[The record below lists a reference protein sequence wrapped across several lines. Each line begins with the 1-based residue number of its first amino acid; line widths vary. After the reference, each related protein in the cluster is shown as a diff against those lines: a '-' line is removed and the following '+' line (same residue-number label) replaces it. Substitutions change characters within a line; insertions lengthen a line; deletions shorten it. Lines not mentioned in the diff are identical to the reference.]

1 MVVIKARLFAA
12 QSPESGLDKIGEALC
27 NVADPVDFAAQAW
40 EINDV
45 EGECNQRAWGGVRG
59 AGASSARPRLLLRS
73 PAPLQADCIPGRGR
87 DRVFM
92 ESK

>member
-12 QSPESGLDKIGEALC
+12 QSPESGLGKIGEALC

-45 EGECNQRAWGGVRG
+45 EGECDQRLGRR
-59 AGASSARPRLLLRS
+59 AGCQGKFCTTPPAASIAG
-73 PAPLQADCIPGRGR
+73 PASG
-87 DRVFM
+87 
-92 ESK
+92 